1 MLGVVK
7 TARGAGNV
15 EVREVAEKSPGPG
28 EVKIAVRNAGVCGTD
43 LHIYHDHFM
52 SNPPVVMGH
61 EFCGEVAEV
70 GQGVT
75 AYAPGD
81 RVTCET
87 AAKTCGRCR
96 FCRRGD
102 YNLCNDRL
110 GFGYGVDGAFT
121 NFVIARQALLHRL
134 PDNVDFI
141 AGALAEPLA
150 CAVHG
155 VIHLTR
161 VQAGDV
167 VVVTGPGP
175 IGLMVAQVAKAE
187 GGCVIL
193 LGTNRDTVRLK
204 VARTLGLAGVMNLD
218 EEDAVSF
225 VRDLTGG
232 FGADVVFESAGA
244 PAAAG
249 LLLDLVRKAGKFTQV
264 GLMGRPFEIDWEQIA
279 YKEVQVTGMFSHN
292 WRDWE
297 RALDLLGQGKVDPR
311 AIVSSRVPITEWETS
326 FERLEAAEEV
336 KVLLHPVED

>member
-7 TARGAGNV
+7 TARGKGNV
-15 EVREVAEKSPGPG
+15 EVREVAERSPGPG
-28 EVKIAVRNAGVCGTD
+28 EVKIAVRNAGICGTD

-70 GQGVT
+70 GRGVT

-87 AAKTCGRCR
+87 AARTCGRCR

-141 AGALAEPLA
+141 AGALTEPLA

-193 LGTNRDTVRLK
+193 LGTSRDAARLK
-204 VARTLGLAGVMNLD
+204 VARNLGLAGVMNLD

-225 VRDLTGG
+225 VRELTGG

-244 PAAAG
+244 PPGSSGGDQTAG
-249 LLLDLVRKAGKFTQV
+249 PADSKAPVMARRMVRPTA
-264 GLMGRPFEIDWEQIA
+264 R
-279 YKEVQVTGMFSHN
+279 
-292 WRDWE
+292 
-297 RALDLLGQGKVDPR
+297 
-311 AIVSSRVPITEWETS
+311 SSRNRTSALAGCTLTSTSAPASETAI
-326 FERLEAAEEV
+326 AATG
-336 KVLLHPVED
+336 KRAPGSSLA